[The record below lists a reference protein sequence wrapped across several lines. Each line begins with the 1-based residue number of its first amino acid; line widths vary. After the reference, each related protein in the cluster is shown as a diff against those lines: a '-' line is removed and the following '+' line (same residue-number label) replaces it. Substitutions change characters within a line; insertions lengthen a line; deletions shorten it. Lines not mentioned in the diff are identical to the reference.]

1 MDDSYLYVDQYVGGY
16 FLLYFRSTNP
26 FRKEGLVLEGI
37 ILVLKKNKSF
47 MIYCILALI
56 LILISIL
63 APYIAPHD
71 PIQTNMTNSLNGP
84 NAIFPLGTDQLG
96 RDLFSRILYGALNSL
111 KMTFILVITV
121 FIVGTIIGT
130 LAGYFGGIAD
140 VIIMRFCD
148 VFLAFPGIIFAI
160 AIAGILGP
168 SSINTI
174 IALAV
179 VNWAK
184 YAMVSRGLAMS
195 IRKKDYIKAAKM
207 GGARQYQIILKYV
220 LPNIIPSLIVMAAMD
235 IGTMLLE
242 ISSLSFLGLGA
253 QPPTPE
259 WGYMINE
266 GRAHI
271 QTAPWLM
278 IYPGIAMFITV
289 TIFNLLGEGI
299 RDILDPHK
307 EY

>member
-1 MDDSYLYVDQYVGGY
+1 M
-16 FLLYFRSTNP
+16 
-26 FRKEGLVLEGI
+26 EGI
-37 ILVLKKNKSF
+37 IFVVRKNKSF
-47 MIYCILALI
+47 MIYCILALV
-56 LILISIL
+56 LVSISIL

-71 PIQTNMTNSLNGP
+71 PLKTDMTNLLKGSSDT
-84 NAIFPLGTDQLG
+84 FPIGTDQLG

-111 KMTFILVITV
+111 RMTFILVIIV
-121 FIVGTIIGT
+121 FIVGTLVGT
-130 LAGYFGGIAD
+130 LAGYFGGIIDA
-140 VIIMRFCD
+140 IIMRFCD

-160 AIAGILGP
+160 AIAGVLGP

-184 YAMVSRGLAMS
+184 YARVSRGLAMS

-242 ISSLSFLGLGA
+242 ISSLSFLGLGV

-266 GRAHI
+266 GRAYI

>member
-1 MDDSYLYVDQYVGGY
+1 MED
-16 FLLYFRSTNP
+16 
-26 FRKEGLVLEGI
+26 I
-37 ILVLKKNKSF
+37 ILVLRKNKSF
-47 MIYCILALI
+47 MVYCILAIVLVS
-56 LILISIL
+56 ISIL

-71 PIQTNMTNSLNGP
+71 PLKTDMANSLKGSSD
-84 NAIFPLGTDQLG
+84 IFLIGTDQLG

-111 KMTFILVITV
+111 KMTFILVIIV
-121 FIVGTIIGT
+121 FIVGTILGT

-160 AIAGILGP
+160 AVAGVLGP

-184 YAMVSRGLAMS
+184 YARVSRGLAMS

-235 IGTMLLE
+235 IGSMLLE

-253 QPPTPE
+253 QPPIPE

-266 GRAHI
+266 GRAYI

-289 TIFNLLGEGI
+289 TVFNLLGEGI

>member
-1 MDDSYLYVDQYVGGY
+1 M
-16 FLLYFRSTNP
+16 
-26 FRKEGLVLEGI
+26 LVS
-37 ILVLKKNKSF
+37 V
-47 MIYCILALI
+47 
-56 LILISIL
+56 L
-63 APYIAPHD
+63 APYIAPFD
-71 PIQTNMTNSLNGP
+71 PLKIDMSNSLKAGNS
-84 NAIFPLGTDQLG
+84 IFLLGTDQLG
-96 RDLFSRILYGALNSL
+96 RDLFSRILYGALNSF

-121 FIVGTIIGT
+121 FIVGTILGA
-130 LAGYFGGIAD
+130 LAGYFGGISD
-140 VIIMRFCD
+140 VVLMRFCD

-160 AIAGILGP
+160 AVAGVLGP
-168 SSINTI
+168 SSLNTI

-184 YAMVSRGLAMS
+184 YARVSRGLAISMS
-195 IRKKDYIKAAKM
+195 KKDYIKAARM
-207 GGARQYQIILKYV
+207 GGAKQYQIILRYV
-220 LPNIIPSLIVMAAMD
+220 IPNIIPSLIVMATMD

-266 GRAHI
+266 GRAYI

-278 IYPGIAMFITV
+278 IYPGIAMLITV

-307 EY
+307 DY

>member
-1 MDDSYLYVDQYVGGY
+1 
-16 FLLYFRSTNP
+16 
-26 FRKEGLVLEGI
+26 
-37 ILVLKKNKSF
+37 
-47 MIYCILALI
+47 MIYCILALV
-56 LILISIL
+56 LVLISIL

-71 PIQTNMTNSLNGP
+71 PLKTSMTNSLQGS

-96 RDLFSRILYGALNSL
+96 RDLYSRILYGALNSL
-111 KMTFILVITV
+111 KMTFILVITI
-121 FIVGTIIGT
+121 FTVGTVIGT
-130 LAGYFGGIAD
+130 IAGYFGGIID
-140 VIIMRFCD
+140 SIVMRFCD

-160 AIAGILGP
+160 AIAGVLGP

-184 YAMVSRGLAMS
+184 YARVSRSLAMS

-220 LPNIIPSLIVMAAMD
+220 LPNIIPSLIVMATMD

-266 GRAHI
+266 GRAFI

-278 IYPGIAMFITV
+278 IYPGVAMFITV

>member
-1 MDDSYLYVDQYVGGY
+1 
-16 FLLYFRSTNP
+16 
-26 FRKEGLVLEGI
+26 
-37 ILVLKKNKSF
+37 
-47 MIYCILALI
+47 MIYCILAIVLV
-56 LILISIL
+56 LISIL

-71 PIQTNMTNSLNGP
+71 PLKTNMANSLKGSNDM
-84 NAIFPLGTDQLG
+84 FLLGTDQLG

-111 KMTFILVITV
+111 KMTFVLVIII
-121 FIVGTIIGT
+121 FIVGTVVGT
-130 LAGYFGGIAD
+130 LAGYFGGLVD

-179 VNWAK
+179 VSWAK
-184 YAMVSRGLAMS
+184 YARVSRGLAMT
-195 IRKKDYIKAAKM
+195 IRKKDYIKSAKM
-207 GGARQYQIILKYV
+207 GGARQYQIILKCV
-220 LPNIIPSLIVMAAMD
+220 LPNIIPSLIVMATMD

-266 GRAHI
+266 GRAYI

-278 IYPGIAMFITV
+278 IYPGLAMFITV

>member
-1 MDDSYLYVDQYVGGY
+1 MV
-16 FLLYFRSTNP
+16 
-26 FRKEGLVLEGI
+26 
-37 ILVLKKNKSF
+37 
-47 MIYCILALI
+47 YCILALV
-56 LILISIL
+56 LVSISIL
-63 APYIAPHD
+63 APFIAPHD
-71 PIQTNMTNSLNGP
+71 PLKADMANSLKGSSD
-84 NAIFPLGTDQLG
+84 IFLIGTDQLG
-96 RDLFSRILYGALNSL
+96 RDLLSRILYGALNSL
-111 KMTFILVITV
+111 KMTFILVIIV
-121 FIVGTIIGT
+121 FIVGTTLGT
-130 LAGYFGGIAD
+130 LAGYFGGIVD

-148 VFLAFPGIIFAI
+148 VFLSFPGIIFAI
-160 AIAGILGP
+160 AIAGVLGP

-174 IALAV
+174 VALAV

-184 YAMVSRGLAMS
+184 YARVSRGLAMS

-235 IGTMLLE
+235 IGSMLLE

-266 GRAHI
+266 GRAYI

-289 TIFNLLGEGI
+289 TVFNLLGEGI
-299 RDILDPHK
+299 RDILDPN
-307 EY
+307 EV

>member
-1 MDDSYLYVDQYVGGY
+1 MED
-16 FLLYFRSTNP
+16 
-26 FRKEGLVLEGI
+26 I
-37 ILVLKKNKSF
+37 ILVLRKNKSF
-47 MIYCILALI
+47 MVYCILALV
-56 LILISIL
+56 LVSISIL
-63 APYIAPHD
+63 APFIAPHD
-71 PIQTNMTNSLNGP
+71 PLKTDMVNSLKGSSD
-84 NAIFPLGTDQLG
+84 IFLIGTDQLG
-96 RDLFSRILYGALNSL
+96 RDLLSRILYGALNSL
-111 KMTFILVITV
+111 KMTFILVIIV
-121 FIVGTIIGT
+121 FIVGTILGT
-130 LAGYFGGIAD
+130 LAGYFGGIVD

-160 AIAGILGP
+160 AIAGVLGP

-184 YAMVSRGLAMS
+184 YARVSRGLAMS

-207 GGARQYQIILKYV
+207 GGARQHQIILKYV

-235 IGTMLLE
+235 IGSMLLE

-266 GRAHI
+266 GRAYI

-289 TIFNLLGEGI
+289 TVFNLLGEGI
-299 RDILDPHK
+299 RDILDPN
-307 EY
+307 EV

>member
-1 MDDSYLYVDQYVGGY
+1 
-16 FLLYFRSTNP
+16 
-26 FRKEGLVLEGI
+26 LEGI
-37 ILVLKKNKSF
+37 ILVLRKNKTF
-47 MIYCILALI
+47 MIYCILALVLV
-56 LILISIL
+56 LIGIL

-71 PIQTNMTNSLNGP
+71 PLKTSMTNSLKGS

-96 RDLFSRILYGALNSL
+96 RDLYSRILYGALNSL
-111 KMTFILVITV
+111 KMTCILVVTI
-121 FIVGTIIGT
+121 FIVGTVIGT
-130 LAGYFGGIAD
+130 IAGYFGGITD
-140 VIIMRFCD
+140 SIVMRFCD

-160 AIAGILGP
+160 AIAGVLGP

-184 YAMVSRGLAMS
+184 YARVSRSLAMS
-195 IRKKDYIKAAKM
+195 IRKKEYIKAAKM
-207 GGARQYQIILKYV
+207 GGARQYQIIVKYV
-220 LPNIIPSLIVMAAMD
+220 LPNIIPSLIVMATMD

-266 GRAHI
+266 GRAFI

-278 IYPGIAMFITV
+278 IYPGVAMFITV

>member
-1 MDDSYLYVDQYVGGY
+1 MVYCVLAIV
-16 FLLYFRSTNP
+16 
-26 FRKEGLVLEGI
+26 LV
-37 ILVLKKNKSF
+37 S
-47 MIYCILALI
+47 
-56 LILISIL
+56 ISIL

-71 PIQTNMTNSLNGP
+71 PLKTDMANSLKGSSD
-84 NAIFPLGTDQLG
+84 IFLIGTDQLG
-96 RDLFSRILYGALNSL
+96 RDLLSRILYGALNSL
-111 KMTFILVITV
+111 KMTFILVIIV
-121 FIVGTIIGT
+121 FIVGTLVGA
-130 LAGYFGGIAD
+130 LAGYFGGITDA
-140 VIIMRFCD
+140 VIMRFCD
-148 VFLAFPGIIFAI
+148 IFLAFPGIIFAI
-160 AIAGILGP
+160 AIAGVLGS

-184 YAMVSRGLAMS
+184 YARVSRGLAMS

-207 GGARQYQIILKYV
+207 GGARQYQIILRYV
-220 LPNIIPSLIVMAAMD
+220 LPNIIPSIIVMAAMD
-235 IGTMLLE
+235 IGSMLLE

-266 GRAHI
+266 GRAYI

-289 TIFNLLGEGI
+289 TVFNLLGEGI
-299 RDILDPHK
+299 RDILDPNE